1 MQSTL
6 PLIHRHNWKKMLIFW
21 MFFDWVRIG
30 ICYPLSESECFI
42 CMKFF
47 YWCEQE
53 IARELA
59 EKNPVAPNGVMFLQ
73 NRSSESVEMSSSVPL
88 LARVHLKLGAWRWHL
103 NPSLDEESVRGNC
116 FLPLSH
122 SIHNIGNH
130 QLLSLDILENLYLQH
145 PFMCCRILTHCREEL
160 SLQLVGSFFIL
171 LFLKF

>member
-1 MQSTL
+1 
-6 PLIHRHNWKKMLIFW
+6 
-21 MFFDWVRIG
+21 
-30 ICYPLSESECFI
+30 
-42 CMKFF
+42 MKFF

-53 IARELA
+53 IARELE

-73 NRSSESVEMSSSVPL
+73 NQASESLEMSSSVPL

-116 FLPLSH
+116 FLPSSH

-130 QLLSLDILENLYLQH
+130 QLLSLDILVNLYLQY

-160 SLQLVGSFFIL
+160 SLWLVGSFFFNNFFYL
-171 LFLKF
+171 CKGTSLFFYTSVWFPHQGF